1 MHRLFFIV
9 AGLALATTLGQAKD
23 FYIHTWTKH
32 HANKHFWAEGGA
44 AGDFN
49 RDGHP
54 DLVVGPYWY
63 AGPDYGKRHEIY
75 PAIESF
81 EMKGPDGNPVKLPGF
96 PGALSGRNG
105 YSQNFLCFVHDLNG
119 DEWDDVLVLG
129 FPGAE
134 SPWYENPKGK
144 PGHWKKR
151 TALAITDNE
160 SPHFTDITGDGK
172 PEIVCNSEGYF
183 IYAEPNW
190 QQPDQPWTVHRV
202 TPKGTWQRFTHGM
215 GVGDVNGDGRRDIME
230 KNGWWEQPASL
241 EDDPKWTF
249 HPFQFSPGGGAQM
262 YAYDVD
268 GDNDLSLIHI

>member
-1 MHRLFFIV
+1 MHHSFFIV
-9 AGLALATTLGQAKD
+9 AGLTLATTLGQAKD

-49 RDGHP
+49 RDGHS

-81 EMKGPDGNPVKLPGF
+81 EMKGADGNSVKLPGF

-105 YSQNFLCFVHDLNG
+105 YSKNFLCFVHDLNG

-134 SPWYENPKGK
+134 SPW
-144 PGHWKKR
+144 
-151 TALAITDNE
+151 
-160 SPHFTDITGDGK
+160 
-172 PEIVCNSEGYF
+172 
-183 IYAEPNW
+183 
-190 QQPDQPWTVHRV
+190 
-202 TPKGTWQRFTHGM
+202 
-215 GVGDVNGDGRRDIME
+215 
-230 KNGWWEQPASL
+230 
-241 EDDPKWTF
+241 
-249 HPFQFSPGGGAQM
+249 
-262 YAYDVD
+262 
-268 GDNDLSLIHI
+268 

>member
-1 MHRLFFIV
+1 MHRSFFIV
-9 AGLALATTLGQAKD
+9 AGLALATAIGQAKD

-49 RDGHP
+49 RDGP
-54 DLVVGPYWY
+54 PALVVGPYWY

-81 EMKGPDGNPVKLPGF
+81 EMKGSDGNPVKLPGF

-160 SPHFTDITGDGK
+160 SPRFTDITGDGK

-190 QQPDQPWTVHRV
+190 HHPDQPWTVHRV

-249 HPFQFSPGGGAQM
+249 HPF
-262 YAYDVD
+262 
-268 GDNDLSLIHI
+268 